1 MEWPPKSG
9 TMREFPEVDRA
20 EWMTMSDAATRMV
33 AAQTELLSRLAA
45 ELHVDPL
52 AR

>member
-20 EWMTMSDAATRMV
+20 EWMTIDDATTRMV
-33 AAQTELLSRLAA
+33 TAQAELLSRLAA
-45 ELHVDPL
+45 ELRTGVHD
-52 AR
+52 